1 MTGIIERLAEDLFIQ
16 KEDHIQLHLSFI
28 QLLGNSMTD
37 LLSEEDSESSV
48 SVMEDKFGKIQMVGA
63 REDTVSRPEE
73 ILELA
78 KTALA
83 RRSTAATLKNDTSSR
98 SHAVIR
104 KSLIFL
110 DHLSNTARSFEKY
123 EGLKY

>member
-1 MTGIIERLAEDLFIQ
+1 MTGIIERLAEDLFI
-16 KEDHIQLHLSFI
+16 KMEDHIQLHLSFI
-28 QLLGNSMTD
+28 QLLGNNMTD
-37 LLSEEDSESSV
+37 LLAEEDSESSV

>member
-1 MTGIIERLAEDLFIQ
+1 MAEDLFIK
-16 KEDHIQLHLSFI
+16 KENHIKLHLSFI

-37 LLSEEDSESSV
+37 LLSEANV

-63 REDTVSRPEE
+63 REDTVTRPEE
-73 ILELA
+73 VLELA

-104 KSLIFL
+104 KSLIYCIL
-110 DHLSNTARSFEKY
+110 LT
-123 EGLKY
+123 

>member
-1 MTGIIERLAEDLFIQ
+1 MTGIIERLAEDLFIK
-16 KEDHIQLHLSFI
+16 KEDNIQLHLSFI

-110 DHLSNTARSFEKY
+110 DHLSNTA
-123 EGLKY
+123 

>member
-1 MTGIIERLAEDLFIQ
+1 MTGIIERLAEDLFIK
-16 KEDHIQLHLSFI
+16 KENHIKLHLSFI

-37 LLSEEDSESSV
+37 LLSEANV

-63 REDTVSRPEE
+63 REDTVTRPEE
-73 ILELA
+73 VLELA
-78 KTALA
+78 RTALA

-104 KSLIFL
+104 KSLIFFE
-110 DHLSNTARSFEKY
+110 SFIKY
-123 EGLKY
+123 CLKF